1 MVLPTLSLIA
11 SCSIALGILCA
22 LYLAFKLYQHPPHM
36 RVMAWV
42 WPLSALFGH
51 VFIVWFYHRY
61 GHAHHHHQHS
71 TRPNWVQVAK
81 GTLHCGSG
89 CTLGDLLAE
98 TAIFWLPGIAVALGW
113 HHLFAEKIFASWIL
127 DFILAL
133 VVGILFQYFALKP
146 MRSSGRI
153 DTLKA
158 ALKADILSLSAWQIG
173 MYGFMALAHFYLFA
187 IWLQRPLPV
196 DSAIFWLMMQ
206 LAMVCGFITAYPV
219 NYRLIK
225 AGVKEAM

>member
-42 WPLSALFGH
+42 WSLSALFGH

-127 DFILAL
+127 DFILAFTI
-133 VVGILFQYFALKP
+133 GIIFQYFAIKP
-146 MRSSGRI
+146 MR
-153 DTLKA
+153 TLSRTQAIIA
-158 ALKADILSLSAWQIG
+158 ALKADFLSLSAWQIG
-173 MYGFMALAHFYLFA
+173 MYGFMAFAHFYGFA
-187 IWLQRPLPV
+187 ILLDKPLSV
-196 DSAIFWLMMQ
+196 TSADFWLMMQ

-219 NYRLIK
+219 NYWLIK
-225 AGVKEAM
+225 KGVKEAM